1 MNENNAYTALGI
13 FGQWIYVDPTENV
26 VVVRQAS
33 AEKSVVDSYDH
44 EMVSAINEIVRQLK
58 QS

>member
-33 AEKSVVDSYDH
+33 AENSVVDAYDH
-44 EMVSAINEIVRQLK
+44 EMLSAINEIIRRVK
-58 QS
+58 